1 PPGVSNAP
9 PPPSAARPRG
19 RELGSARPARPG
31 QGAMSAMVLR
41 IALAALA
48 AARLAAAVPGGV
60 EKIVCEVLS
69 QRSLERGAAN
79 ATCAEVQELAEKYP
93 GVITPYQDCAERF
106 EHFWEKAAAACPKHR
121 RHFDLP
127 ADIPED
133 IKKELCDVASQKDVE
148 EKAIKYV
155 CEKVKDEVNPVECN
169 LVLKAAWAH
178 ALEDCSPNKTAPSP
192 ADIEKLI
199 CEYASQQPIEDK
211 AVEEICEVVTAKFP
225 SVPDCKGMV
234 EAAWAKALAMCPK
247 QQAMLPSPADI
258 EKLICEYASQQ
269 PIEDKAVEEICEVV
283 TAKFPSVPD
292 CKGMV
297 EAAWAKALAMCP
309 KQQAML
315 PSPADIEK
323 LICEYASQQP
333 IEDKAVEEI
342 CEVVTAKFPSVP
354 DCKGMVEAAWD
365 KALAMCPK
373 QQAMLPSPAD
383 IEKLICEYASQQ
395 PIEDKAVEEICE
407 VVTAKFPSVPDCKGM
422 VEAAWAKAL
431 AMCPKQQAMLPSPA
445 DIEKL
450 ICEYASQQPIEDKA
464 VEEICEVV
472 TAKFPS
478 VPDCKGMVEAAWDKA
493 LAMCP
498 KQQAMLPSPADIE
511 KLICE
516 YASQQPIEDKAV
528 EEICEVVTAKFPS
541 VPDCKGMVEAAWD
554 KALAMCPKEQLM
566 APSPADIEKLICE
579 FASKKQIEDKAVE
592 EVCQAIADK
601 FPSIKFDPDC
611 KTVMEFGGGGGH
623 VPQAEPRDA
632 HVRLR
637 RSPAKP
643 CDAVASSRVG
653 GPRAGS
659 GEGSPRREGRRC
671 TTSRGRPPGGRP
683 RSAPLLGRLARRLR
697 AGVHTQPLGERAL
710 QRPVRCSDGLQGSE
724 DDGLEEE
731 GAHSR
736 W

>member
-234 EAAWAKALAMCPK
+234 EAAW
-247 QQAMLPSPADI
+247 
-258 EKLICEYASQQ
+258 
-269 PIEDKAVEEICEVV
+269 
-283 TAKFPSVPD
+283 
-292 CKGMV
+292 
-297 EAAWAKALAMCP
+297 
-309 KQQAML
+309 
-315 PSPADIEK
+315 
-323 LICEYASQQP
+323 
-333 IEDKAVEEI
+333 
-342 CEVVTAKFPSVP
+342 
-354 DCKGMVEAAWD
+354 D

-498 KQQAMLPSPADIE
+498 KQQAPSRRSARWSRRSSRRC
-511 KLICE
+511 L
-516 YASQQPIEDKAV
+516 
-528 EEICEVVTAKFPS
+528 TAR
-541 VPDCKGMVEAAWD
+541 GWWR
-554 KALAMCPKEQLM
+554 LRGT
-566 APSPADIEKLICE
+566 SPADIEKLICE

-659 GEGSPRREGRRC
+659 GVWRSPRREGRRC

-710 QRPVRCSDGLQGSE
+710 QRPVRCSDGLQGS
-724 DDGLEEE
+724 DAG
-731 GAHSR
+731 
-736 W
+736 

>member
-333 IEDKAVEEI
+333 IE
-342 CEVVTAKFPSVP
+342 
-354 DCKGMVEAAWD
+354 
-365 KALAMCPK
+365 
-373 QQAMLPSPAD
+373 AMLPSPAD

-422 VEAAWAKAL
+422 VEAAWAK
-431 AMCPKQQAMLPSPA
+431 
-445 DIEKL
+445 
-450 ICEYASQQPIEDKA
+450 YASQQPIEDKA

-528 EEICEVVTAKFPS
+528 EEICE
-541 VPDCKGMVEAAWD
+541 
-554 KALAMCPKEQLM
+554 
-566 APSPADIEKLICE
+566 
-579 FASKKQIEDKAVE
+579 
-592 EVCQAIADK
+592 AIADK

-659 GEGSPRREGRRC
+659 GVWRSPRREGRRC

-710 QRPVRCSDGLQGSE
+710 QRPVRCSDGLQGS
-724 DDGLEEE
+724 DAG
-731 GAHSR
+731 
-736 W
+736 

>member
-178 ALEDCSPNKTAPSP
+178 ALEDCSPNKTA
-192 ADIEKLI
+192 
-199 CEYASQQPIEDK
+199 
-211 AVEEICEVVTAKFP
+211 
-225 SVPDCKGMV
+225 
-234 EAAWAKALAMCPK
+234 
-247 QQAMLPSPADI
+247 
-258 EKLICEYASQQ
+258 
-269 PIEDKAVEEICEVV
+269 
-283 TAKFPSVPD
+283 
-292 CKGMV
+292 
-297 EAAWAKALAMCP
+297 
-309 KQQAML
+309 
-315 PSPADIEK
+315 
-323 LICEYASQQP
+323 
-333 IEDKAVEEI
+333 
-342 CEVVTAKFPSVP
+342 
-354 DCKGMVEAAWD
+354 
-365 KALAMCPK
+365 
-373 QQAMLPSPAD
+373 
-383 IEKLICEYASQQ
+383 
-395 PIEDKAVEEICE
+395 
-407 VVTAKFPSVPDCKGM
+407 
-422 VEAAWAKAL
+422 
-431 AMCPKQQAMLPSPA
+431 PSPA

-724 DDGLEEE
+724 VVGGGKERGDD
-731 GAHSR
+731 
-736 W
+736 

>member
-1 PPGVSNAP
+1 
-9 PPPSAARPRG
+9 
-19 RELGSARPARPG
+19 
-31 QGAMSAMVLR
+31 MSAMVLR

-234 EAAWAKALAMCPK
+234 EAAW
-247 QQAMLPSPADI
+247 
-258 EKLICEYASQQ
+258 
-269 PIEDKAVEEICEVV
+269 
-283 TAKFPSVPD
+283 
-292 CKGMV
+292 
-297 EAAWAKALAMCP
+297 
-309 KQQAML
+309 
-315 PSPADIEK
+315 
-323 LICEYASQQP
+323 
-333 IEDKAVEEI
+333 
-342 CEVVTAKFPSVP
+342 
-354 DCKGMVEAAWD
+354 D

-373 QQAMLPSPAD
+373 QQAML
-383 IEKLICEYASQQ
+383 
-395 PIEDKAVEEICE
+395 
-407 VVTAKFPSVPDCKGM
+407 
-422 VEAAWAKAL
+422 
-431 AMCPKQQAMLPSPA
+431 
-445 DIEKL
+445 
-450 ICEYASQQPIEDKA
+450 
-464 VEEICEVV
+464 
-472 TAKFPS
+472 
-478 VPDCKGMVEAAWDKA
+478 
-493 LAMCP
+493 
-498 KQQAMLPSPADIE
+498 
-511 KLICE
+511 
-516 YASQQPIEDKAV
+516 
-528 EEICEVVTAKFPS
+528 
-541 VPDCKGMVEAAWD
+541 
-554 KALAMCPKEQLM
+554 
-566 APSPADIEKLICE
+566 PSPADIEKLICE

-611 KTVMEFGGGGGH
+611 KTVMESAWD
-623 VPQAEPRDA
+623 QAAAMCP
-632 HVRLR
+632 
-637 RSPAKP
+637 KP
-643 CDAVASSRVG
+643 SLVMPMYV
-653 GPRAGS
+653 
-659 GEGSPRREGRRC
+659 
-671 TTSRGRPPGGRP
+671 
-683 RSAPLLGRLARRLR
+683 
-697 AGVHTQPLGERAL
+697 
-710 QRPVRCSDGLQGSE
+710 
-724 DDGLEEE
+724 
-731 GAHSR
+731 
-736 W
+736 

>member
-297 EAAWAKALAMCP
+297 EAAW
-309 KQQAML
+309 
-315 PSPADIEK
+315 
-323 LICEYASQQP
+323 
-333 IEDKAVEEI
+333 
-342 CEVVTAKFPSVP
+342 
-354 DCKGMVEAAWD
+354 D

-493 LAMCP
+493 L
-498 KQQAMLPSPADIE
+498 
-511 KLICE
+511 

-724 DDGLEEE
+724 VVGGGKERGDD
-731 GAHSR
+731 
-736 W
+736 

>member
-478 VPDCKGMVEAAWDKA
+478 VPDCKG
-493 LAMCP
+493 
-498 KQQAMLPSPADIE
+498 PADIE

-724 DDGLEEE
+724 VVGGGKERGDD
-731 GAHSR
+731 
-736 W
+736 